1 MTLANEET
9 AMKRRVSRVAM
20 AALVLAV
27 VGGCSARYDGDDSV
41 THEFGS
47 DYFGAG
53 GMLNLTEPVEGDAIL
68 AGGHVATASEVKGDL
83 VVAGGEVSVGGA
95 IGDDLY
101 AAGGSVQFDALVN
114 GNARVAGGEITV
126 GPATIVAGGLSLTG
140 GQVEFDGVAQEYLQA
155 SGGSVHLDGE
165 VVGDAEVSAKELLI
179 GPNARIGGR
188 LVYHGPSEP
197 TVSEGAVISGGL
209 EFHESDAGR
218 YFQEERP
225 AVHDAATGLGAFLW
239 FVGVFVAG
247 ALFVLL
253 LPGFTSESAAAIGRK
268 PLPSLGLGLAIL
280 LCVPFVAV
288 VLLITIIGIPVALL
302 LISLYVL
309 VLLLGWIVAALFV
322 AQRGLAVLRP
332 GQPVTRGWQLLAL
345 LLGLAALWLLRQI
358 PFVGGWIG
366 FIALLAGIGA
376 MAWRAFNSRQAA
388 ATA

>member
-1 MTLANEET
+1 
-9 AMKRRVSRVAM
+9 
-20 AALVLAV
+20 
-27 VGGCSARYDGDDSV
+27 
-41 THEFGS
+41 
-47 DYFGAG
+47 
-53 GMLNLTEPVEGDAIL
+53 
-68 AGGHVATASEVKGDL
+68 
-83 VVAGGEVSVGGA
+83 
-95 IGDDLY
+95 
-101 AAGGSVQFDALVN
+101 
-114 GNARVAGGEITV
+114 
-126 GPATIVAGGLSLTG
+126 
-140 GQVEFDGVAQEYLQA
+140 
-155 SGGSVHLDGE
+155 
-165 VVGDAEVSAKELLI
+165 
-179 GPNARIGGR
+179 
-188 LVYHGPSEP
+188 
-197 TVSEGAVISGGL
+197 
-209 EFHESDAGR
+209 
-218 YFQEERP
+218 
-225 AVHDAATGLGAFLW
+225 VHDAATGLGAFLW